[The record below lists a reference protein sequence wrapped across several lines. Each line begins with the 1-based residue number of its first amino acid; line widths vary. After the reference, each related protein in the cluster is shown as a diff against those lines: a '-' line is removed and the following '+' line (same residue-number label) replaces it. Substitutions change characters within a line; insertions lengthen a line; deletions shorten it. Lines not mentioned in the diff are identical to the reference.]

1 MAPLWRHLVRGW
13 SVGLLGRK
21 SPMSGMVEQA
31 GSDELRAQAIAWH
44 VRLQS
49 DRATAD
55 DWAAL
60 TAWLDESEA
69 HLAAFEAVEALAA
82 ELDAKADSIRT
93 ALSPP
98 ALARSP
104 APTPVLARPRRIKWP
119 AWTALAAACV
129 AGLMIAPW
137 AWNGWL
143 GSPVTYRTAIGE
155 TRAITL
161 ADGSRIHLDGG
172 SALSVRMGWGQR
184 RVALGEAQASFDV
197 AKDPHRPFVID
208 VGDERVRVVGT
219 EFNIRHYDASLVLSV
234 RRGVVEVRSP
244 GSGNA
249 IVARLRKGD
258 ELRHQDGQTQA
269 TLTSVDPDA
278 AFAWSTGR
286 LICADR
292 PLAEIVS
299 DLNHRYALPIQVS
312 EPAAQR
318 RFTGVLIL
326 GDQDALVRHLADYMA
341 LSEERRPDAIIL
353 R

>member
-1 MAPLWRHLVRGW
+1 
-13 SVGLLGRK
+13 
-21 SPMSGMVEQA
+21 MSGMVEQA
-31 GSDELRAQAIAWH
+31 GSDELRARAIAWH

-69 HLAAFEAVEALAA
+69 HLAAFEAVETLAA
-82 ELDAKADSIRT
+82 ELDAKADSIR
-93 ALSPP
+93 A
-98 ALARSP
+98 ALAP
-104 APTPVLARPRRIKWP
+104 PVLAPPVLAPPVLAPPVLGRARPDTRRIRWP

-161 ADGSRIHLDGG
+161 ADGSHIHLDGG
-172 SALSVRMGWGQR
+172 STLSVRLGWGQR

-197 AKDPHRPFVID
+197 AKDPRRPFVID
-208 VGDERVRVVGT
+208 AGDERIRVVGT

-249 IVARLRKGD
+249 MVARLRKGD
-258 ELRHQDGQTQA
+258 ELRHQDGQAQA

-286 LICADR
+286 LICSDR
-292 PLAEIVS
+292 PLGEIVS

-312 EPAAQR
+312 GPAAQR

-326 GDQDALVRHLADYMA
+326 GDQDALVRHLAGYMA
-341 LSEERRPDAIIL
+341 LSQERRPDAIIL